1 MAIPRKRLQFNFVS
15 SRPEIDKNERFFRRV
30 NYPNVRP
37 VEQPAVA
44 ITKNKEIFG
53 SISNSINNDN
63 AVKQDIE
70 KRIRRALLEKEAT
83 LQNLADARYKSDYDA
98 ENFYTEQARVLDNLI
113 KDLKAE
119 YDRVNLT
126 KAYLTKLDPIQ
137 FGDVLFPSRPRYTE
151 EEELVDWARYG
162 AKAKEVEKEG
172 TPKEEAVS
180 PLEEAGTPAEEAG
193 TPAEGKEAVELFYQP
208 FELADKTNEQLRVIM
223 DNIIKTKFGKGTPRG
238 KELRKKANAVK
249 HKEPKE
255 KKIEWILWNQ
265 R

>member
-44 ITKNKEIFG
+44 LTKNKEIFG
-53 SISNSINNDN
+53 SISNSIHNDN
-63 AVKQDIE
+63 AIKQDIE
-70 KRIRRALLEKEAT
+70 KRLRRALLEKEAT

-98 ENFYTEQARVLDNLI
+98 DNFYMEQARVLDNLI
-113 KDLKAE
+113 EDLRAE

-126 KAYLTKLDPIQ
+126 KAYLKKLDPIQ
-137 FGDVLFPSRPRYTE
+137 FGDMRFPARTRYSEEDELADYARIDEQLRRAKGTFGVE
-151 EEELVDWARYG
+151 EEA
-162 AKAKEVEKEG
+162 
-172 TPKEEAVS
+172 PKEEAVS
-180 PLEEAGTPAEEAG
+180 PAEESGTPEE
-193 TPAEGKEAVELFYQP
+193 KEAVELFYQP
-208 FELADKTNEQLRVIM
+208 YELADKTNDQLRVIM
-223 DNIIKTKFGKGTPRG
+223 DHIIQTKFGKGTPKG
-238 KELRKKANAVK
+238 KELRKKANSVK

-255 KKIEWILWNQ
+255 KKIEWILQNQ